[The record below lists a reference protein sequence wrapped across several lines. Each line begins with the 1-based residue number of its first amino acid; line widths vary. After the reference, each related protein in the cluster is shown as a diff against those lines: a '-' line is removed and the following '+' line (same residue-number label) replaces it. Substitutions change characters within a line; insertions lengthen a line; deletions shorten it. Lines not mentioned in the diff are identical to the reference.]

1 MVSRDQLISH
11 PPSIRDYAVRHGT
24 RLRFTLNA
32 SFAAGITW
40 ADLLD
45 TMLVAASAVAG
56 YDQFFSVKIRAV
68 EVWATPL
75 LGSATTVSVIFDGST
90 VGLVG
95 DQRLHTDTS
104 MGIEPAHVRAV
115 PAPRSLAADFQL
127 SSTNIAFFLSAPQ
140 GAVIDLELTFVQ
152 SAAAQAQAAQNALV
166 GATIGAPYWRGLDGL
181 GVATS
186 KFTPVAPA
194 AI

>member
-1 MVSRDQLISH
+1 
-11 PPSIRDYAVRHGT
+11 VRHGT

-68 EVWATPL
+68 EVWASPL
-75 LGSATTVSVIFDGST
+75 LGSATTVSVIFDGGT

-104 MGIEPAHVRAV
+104 MGIEPAHVRAA